1 MSKFQRRS
9 DQKEWMDDF
18 SSEGELINKTLTEI
32 DLINKWLGGNQVTI
46 EGIDKLF
53 SANDKSKGIAVL
65 NIADLGCGSGEM
77 LKLINAWATR
87 RQIEVS
93 LTGIDAN
100 SNVIRFAKE
109 NLKSYPNVTLIQ
121 QDILSDEFRELK
133 FDIIVAT
140 LFFHH
145 FTSEQLI
152 ALLKQLGKQVQV
164 GIVIND
170 LHRHWFAYHSIRL
183 ITRYCSQSSM
193 VKFDAPLSVLRAFSR
208 KDLIAIMNGAGL
220 KNFSIHWRWA
230 FRWQVIIKA

>member
-1 MSKFQRRS
+1 M
-9 DQKEWMDDF
+9 MDDF
-18 SSEGELINKTLTEI
+18 SSEGELIHKTLNEI
-32 DLINKWLGGNQVTI
+32 DLINKWLGGNQVTVH
-46 EGIDKLF
+46 GIDNLF
-53 SANDKSKGIAVL
+53 SQRDKSKHKSVL
-65 NIADLGCGSGEM
+65 SIADLGCGSGEM
-77 LKLINAWATR
+77 LKLINTWANR

-100 SNVIRFAKE
+100 FNAITFATE
-109 NLKSYPNVTLIQ
+109 NLKACPNVNLLQ
-121 QDILSDEFRELK
+121 QDILSDDFKMLK
-133 FDIIVAT
+133 FDVIVAT

-152 ALLKQLGKQVQV
+152 TLLTRLKNQVQI

-183 ITRYCSQSSM
+183 ITKYFSRSSM
-193 VKFDAPLSVLRAFSR
+193 VKYDAPLSVLRAFSR
-208 KDLIAIMNGAGL
+208 KDLITILTGAGI